1 MFDLIAASCC
11 SLSFLSEHVLRISSI
26 ILEVTQVH
34 LLCCIYL
41 IRHPQHFIKFLGL
54 EREHLIK
61 VGAYS
66 RLGAFIIY
74 SNL

>member
-1 MFDLIAASCC
+1 MFDLIAASRC

-26 ILEVTQVH
+26 ILEVTQVQ

-41 IRHPQHFIKFLGL
+41 IRRPQHFMGL

>member
-26 ILEVTQVH
+26 ILEVTQVQ

-41 IRHPQHFIKFLGL
+41 IRRPQHFLKFLGL

-66 RLGAFIIY
+66 SFGTFIIY
-74 SNL
+74 NNL